1 MDKRKVATEQATTTN
16 TKPDAKI
23 QNSADTAKIL
33 QKKNYVQMIGE
44 ELAKMDNDDVSGKY
58 GIFVCKSA
66 NQVLAEASRRPDPKN
81 LWLKLWYEGELCCL
95 YAPSEAGKSIY
106 AVQIADAIAKEKRVL
121 YFDFELSE
129 KQFQL
134 RYTNQETKRL
144 YSFPSN
150 FYHVEIDTT
159 SPDADNEETILKGIE
174 EMAIATNT
182 DVIIIDNITWICAD
196 SEKGDIAAQLMK
208 RLMRLKKTYG
218 WSILVLAHTPKRG
231 DYEPI
236 AKKDLAGSSHI
247 FNFIDSAF
255 AIGTSIKGEE
265 YRYIKEM
272 KGRDDKKTYGASN
285 VINCVIEKTDN
296 FVNFKKIGYSNEIVH
311 IQQQK
316 NKTKNLLEENN
327 TDSRFFASILQ
338 PGKTYLHKDLLDLV
352 MRNRRKPNGQSYG
365 RRSCI
370 AYIKDATPEILEKFF
385 DDDNREKYRLSAKV
399 QS

>member
-1 MDKRKVATEQATTTN
+1 MMDKRKVATEQATTTEKD
-16 TKPDAKI
+16 TAKI

-33 QKKNYVQMIGE
+33 QEKNYVQMIGE

-95 YAPSEAGKSIY
+95 YAPSEVGKSIY
-106 AVQIADAIAKEKRVL
+106 AVQIADAIAKERRVL

-134 RYTNQETKRL
+134 RYTNQETKTL
-144 YSFPSN
+144 YSFPNN
-150 FYHVEIDTT
+150 FYHVDIDTT

-174 EMAIATNT
+174 ELAVATNT

-255 AIGTSIKGEE
+255 SIGTSIKGEE

-296 FVNFKKIGYSNEIVH
+296 FVNFRTIGYSNEIEH

-352 MRNRRKPNGQSYG
+352 MRNRTKPNGQSYG
-365 RRSCI
+365 KRSCI
-370 AYIKDATPEILEKFF
+370 DYIKDATPEILEKFF